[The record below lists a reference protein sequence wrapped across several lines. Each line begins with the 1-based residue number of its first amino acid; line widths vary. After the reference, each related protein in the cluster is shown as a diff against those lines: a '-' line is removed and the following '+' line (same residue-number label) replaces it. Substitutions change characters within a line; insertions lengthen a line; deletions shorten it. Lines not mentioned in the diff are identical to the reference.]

1 MDKLSS
7 LGIDPWSMLLYL
19 VNTGVLLVV
28 LTYFLYKPILKFIDQ
43 RRQQI
48 ADNIEEAQRLQKTF
62 EKKLEKSEAERL
74 KVEAELK
81 DELANL
87 QKFTDRKRAELTSEM
102 EVARSEMMQK
112 AQKEIDKKKEN
123 MIQEVEEEMKKIMT
137 KIVLHIVENKV
148 PEDVIQDS
156 IKSAWKNV

>member
-62 EKKLEKSEAERL
+62 EKKLEKSEAER
-74 KVEAELK
+74 KQAETELK
-81 DELANL
+81 EELANL
-87 QKFTDRKRAELTSEM
+87 QKFTERKKAELTAEM
-102 EVARSEMMQK
+102 DSARTEMMQK
-112 AQKEIDKKKEN
+112 AQKEIDQKKDNLLKEA
-123 MIQEVEEEMKKIMT
+123 EEEVKKIMT
-137 KIVLHIVENKV
+137 KIILHIVENKV
-148 PEDVIQDS
+148 PESVIQDS